1 MSKPPVICLMG
12 PTASGKTELAVSLVE
27 QFPLDVVSV
36 DSALVYRGMNIGT
49 AKPGLDVLARA
60 PHRLIDI
67 RDPEDAYSAGTFV
80 RDARVQIGEIHA
92 AGRIPLLVGGTMLYF
107 RALIQGIADLPKA
120 DNVVREEIEAQAQ
133 RVGWSAMHEK
143 LAIVDPQAAARINP
157 HDRQRI
163 QRALEV
169 FRISGRPLS
178 AWQAAQSQAPPEFE
192 FIKVALVP
200 GSRAELHRRINQ
212 RFLDMLQLDFV
223 AEVAALRQRPGLSAG
238 STSMRSVGYRQ
249 IWAHL
254 DGRDDLEEATAKGQA
269 ATRQLAKRQ
278 LTWLRSESGLNVAD
292 PLEAGVKSVISAILV
307 EKLNQLRCNGLIGVC

>member
-1 MSKPPVICLMG
+1 MSKPLVICLMG

>member
-178 AWQAAQSQAPPEFE
+178 AWQAAQSQSPPEFE

-278 LTWLRSESGLNVAD
+278 LTWLRSESGLIVAD
-292 PLEAGVKSVISAILV
+292 PLEAGVKSVISAILA

>member
-178 AWQAAQSQAPPEFE
+178 AWQAAQSQSLPEFE

-223 AEVAALRQRPGLSAG
+223 SEVAALRQRPGLSAG

-278 LTWLRSESGLNVAD
+278 LTWLRSESGLIVAD
-292 PLEAGVKSVISAILV
+292 PLEAGVKSVISAILA

>member
-178 AWQAAQSQAPPEFE
+178 AWQAAQSQSPPEFD

-223 AEVAALRQRPGLSAG
+223 SEVAALRQRPGLSAG

-278 LTWLRSESGLNVAD
+278 LTWLRSESGLIVAD
-292 PLEAGVKSVISAILV
+292 PLEAGVKSVISAILA

>member
-178 AWQAAQSQAPPEFE
+178 AWQAAQSQSPPEFE

>member
-1 MSKPPVICLMG
+1 MSKPLVICLMG

-223 AEVAALRQRPGLSAG
+223 SEVAALRQRPGLSAG

>member
-107 RALIQGIADLPKA
+107 RSLIQGIADLPKA

-178 AWQAAQSQAPPEFE
+178 AWQAAQSQSPPEFE

-223 AEVAALRQRPGLSAG
+223 SEVAALRQRPGLSAG

>member
-1 MSKPPVICLMG
+1 MSKPLVICLMG

-178 AWQAAQSQAPPEFE
+178 AWQAAQSQSPPEFE

-223 AEVAALRQRPGLSAG
+223 SEVAALRQRPGLSAG

-292 PLEAGVKSVISAILV
+292 PLEAGVKSVISAILA